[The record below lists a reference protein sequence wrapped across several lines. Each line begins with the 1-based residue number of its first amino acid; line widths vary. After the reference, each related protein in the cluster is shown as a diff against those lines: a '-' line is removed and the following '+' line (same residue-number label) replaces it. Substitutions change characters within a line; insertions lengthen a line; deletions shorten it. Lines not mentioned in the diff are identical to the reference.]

1 MIAPIQT
8 AYKILLEIR
17 EFSNE
22 EQNEIL
28 EIILDEIVKDRQ
40 EGVDAAL
47 DNLGKQTKSLSE
59 LITIK
64 NK

>member
-1 MIAPIQT
+1 MIAHIQT

-22 EQNEIL
+22 DQNEIL

>member
-1 MIAPIQT
+1 MIAHIQT
-8 AYKILLEIR
+8 AYNILLEIR

-22 EQNEIL
+22 DQNEIL
-28 EIILDEIVKDRQ
+28 DIILEEIVKDRQ

-47 DNLGKQTKSLSE
+47 DNLGKKTKSLSE
-59 LITIK
+59 LLTIK